1 MAFVSERLA
10 VGMTVC
16 LQLAMERLN
25 GDRYVKGGER
35 KNDLDGT
42 TRAA

>member
-1 MAFVSERLA
+1 L
-10 VGMTVC
+10 
-16 LQLAMERLN
+16 RLN
-25 GDRYVKGGER
+25 GDRYVKGGAR